1 MSKTAAYYVNG
12 NYVPEGRS
20 LQGVRVESAEYLPI
34 KEDATPTTLAD
45 ETYDETQVREGDSH
59 RIKKTVRKK
68 TEAELEAESAIRAKE
83 GELAYWKATQPLF
96 ESGNVTQEMRDNFTA
111 YQISLL

>member
-1 MSKTAAYYVNG
+1 MSERLAYYVNG
-12 NYVPEGRS
+12 VHIPSGRS

-34 KEDATPTTLAD
+34 KEDATPSTLLD

-68 TEAELEAESAIRAKE
+68 TESELEAESTTRAKE
-83 GELAYWKATQPLF
+83 GELAYWKSVQPLF

-111 YQISLL
+111 YQISRL